1 MALKAPTLSFLAIHL
16 ILDRHETMRAPEA
29 AEVLGPGDSPAA
41 RHSGRLLPQNVV
53 AALEKALRG
62 SLIAGNGYHVALQP
76 DEATAL
82 TGWCRAVASVTS
94 SADAA
99 VFRDTADIIDAAE

>member
-1 MALKAPTLSFLAIHL
+1 
-16 ILDRHETMRAPEA
+16 
-29 AEVLGPGDSPAA
+29 
-41 RHSGRLLPQNVV
+41 LLPQRVV
-53 AALEKALRG
+53 ASLKKALRG
-62 SLIAGNGYHVALQP
+62 SFDRNSYQFALQP

-82 TGWCRAVASVTS
+82 TRWCRAVAPMTS